1 MRERRSTNDEEVAL
15 PEAEHSL
22 VTVVVGRG
30 MSREAGRE
38 PRGENAPVSL
48 LGLMSSGAPL
58 PSLNKHGGGTE
69 MRGSEWIPRGEPED
83 SGGAVFFIG
92 CVFFSARA
100 ARGQQ
105 RKRKKGPERKGVF
118 DRGALPRCTLIYL
131 FSPFSFLVLCLVSTM
146 RTSFHR
152 PSVAAPAPE
161 HALLASRAA
170 ACARPATDAPKV
182 LLAPPSFCRRR
193 LHFHRRRF
201 DSSALR
207 ATLTSTA
214 SASLMRWLV
223 EDRGM
228 ETPAAEPGQEGGLVA
243 RRAIGKGEV
252 RIWVSFFLPF
262 STLPLSL
269 APSRSLS
276 PSLAPS
282 LSPSSPLLQLRHQ
295 PIVTIPGDLA
305 VTAVDAAEHPSVGG
319 IVKASGVGD
328 VVALALWLLAE
339 RGESASA
346 GGGGAA
352 PPPPPTGS
360 TRKDWG
366 PLLASLPATSDSPVL
381 WPETERKEL
390 LRGSPVLSEARERDA
405 ALDRQWA
412 ELEKVAAE
420 SGGGGNGWP
429 PGGDFTRDGF
439 RGAVAAVLANATYLP
454 AAGCFALLPLISVA
468 GRTGRIAGGEG
479 GGGAGGGEGGGA
491 SESGRGG
498 SPGASSSGASSSS
511 SDQSSTKTGALLDY
525 DESLGAAVLSATR
538 PYAPGEQVLLGDG
551 RPSGELLLATGELY
565 ADDDPLAV
573 ARATNL
579 STFTTNP
586 SECLTVTVGLVPTD
600 RLLVAK
606 RQILEAAGFPP
617 GSDASQAFPI
627 FPDRMPLQLL
637 AYLRLARLQESA
649 QLASVTFENDV
660 IISQLNEYEVL
671 QLLSGECKERLGNY
685 GSAAEDDLKTLQ
697 RPDSSPREKVAARLR
712 LAEKSVLQGT
722 LDAVRRRLAPIR
734 GVPTKDGSMTDA
746 NADLLEIF
754 GALEALPSVPGK
766 IVGGFMSWARG
777 DNDPEFQKSR
787 NRRK

>member
-1 MRERRSTNDEEVAL
+1 
-15 PEAEHSL
+15 
-22 VTVVVGRG
+22 
-30 MSREAGRE
+30 
-38 PRGENAPVSL
+38 
-48 LGLMSSGAPL
+48 LGF
-58 PSLNKHGGGTE
+58 
-69 MRGSEWIPRGEPED
+69 
-83 SGGAVFFIG
+83 VF
-92 CVFFSARA
+92 
-100 ARGQQ
+100 
-105 RKRKKGPERKGVF
+105 P
-118 DRGALPRCTLIYL
+118 
-131 FSPFSFLVLCLVSTM
+131 
-146 RTSFHR
+146 
-152 PSVAAPAPE
+152 
-161 HALLASRAA
+161 
-170 ACARPATDAPKV
+170 
-182 LLAPPSFCRRR
+182 
-193 LHFHRRRF
+193 
-201 DSSALR
+201 
-207 ATLTSTA
+207 
-214 SASLMRWLV
+214 
-223 EDRGM
+223 
-228 ETPAAEPGQEGGLVA
+228 
-243 RRAIGKGEV
+243 
-252 RIWVSFFLPF
+252 PF

-269 APSRSLS
+269 APSCSLS

-352 PPPPPTGS
+352 PPPPPPGS

-429 PGGDFTRDGF
+429 SGGDFTRDGF

-479 GGGAGGGEGGGA
+479 GGGAGGGGGA

-511 SDQSSTKTGALLDY
+511 RDHSSTKTGALLDY